1 LALVQLPTL
10 FNLACEANSAFQAG
24 ECSRVEFVFIVSLYL
39 AVGTLGALIGSFLNV
54 CIFRLPRGESI
65 AWPGSHCPSCAH
77 PIGFYDNIPLLSY
90 LWLGGRCRACRTPI
104 SMRYPLVEATNALGY
119 LTIVWSFGLTWTA
132 ALYALL
138 FSALVVVTGTDLTHK
153 MIPNVITLPG
163 MAVGLLGAMTV
174 LPVGVINSVVGL
186 TIGGGILWLL
196 AWLSP
201 YLFGKEGMG
210 GGDIKLLAMIGA
222 FLGWKPALLTIM
234 IGSLTGSIIGIS
246 LISLRII
253 KRDDYIPFGPFLVL
267 GALLS
272 LFFAQPLLDWYQGLL
287 DPAF

>member
-1 LALVQLPTL
+1 MCIWSATWVEYSGPELVI
-10 FNLACEANSAFQAG
+10 ESIMH
-24 ECSRVEFVFIVSLYL
+24 EWSLYL
-39 AVGTLGALIGSFLNV
+39 VVGTFGALVGSFLNV

-77 PIGFYDNIPLLSY
+77 AIGFYDNIPLLSY

-104 SMRYPLVEATNALGY
+104 SIRYPLVEAVNALGY
-119 LTIVWSFGLTWTA
+119 LAIVWYFGPTWTA

-138 FSALVVVTGTDLTHK
+138 FSALVVVTGTDLSHK
-153 MIPNVITLPG
+153 IIPNVITLPG
-163 MAVGLLGAMTV
+163 MVVGLLGAATV

-186 TIGGGILWLL
+186 TVGGGLLWLL

-210 GGDIKLLAMIGA
+210 GGDIKLLAMVGA

-246 LISLRII
+246 LIALRIT

-272 LFFAQPLLDWYQGLL
+272 LFFAQPLLDWYQGFLE
-287 DPAF
+287 PGY

>member
-1 LALVQLPTL
+1 MHEW
-10 FNLACEANSAFQAG
+10 FS
-24 ECSRVEFVFIVSLYL
+24 YL
-39 AVGTLGALIGSFLNV
+39 AVGTLGALVGSFLNV

-65 AWPGSHCPSCAH
+65 VWPGSHCPSCANA
-77 PIGFYDNIPLLSY
+77 IAGYDNIPVLSY
-90 LWLGGRCRACRTPI
+90 LWLRGRCRTCRTPI
-104 SMRYPLVEATNALGY
+104 SIRYPIVEAVNAFGY
-119 LTIVWSFGLTWTA
+119 LAILWFFGPTWTA

-138 FSALVVVTGTDLTHK
+138 FSALVVITGTDLTHK

-163 MAVGLLGAMTV
+163 MAVGLLGAVTV
-174 LPVGVINSVVGL
+174 LPVGVVNSIVGL
-186 TIGGGILWLL
+186 TLGGGILWLL

-246 LISLRII
+246 LIALRII
-253 KRDDYIPFGPFLVL
+253 KRDDYLPFGPFLVL